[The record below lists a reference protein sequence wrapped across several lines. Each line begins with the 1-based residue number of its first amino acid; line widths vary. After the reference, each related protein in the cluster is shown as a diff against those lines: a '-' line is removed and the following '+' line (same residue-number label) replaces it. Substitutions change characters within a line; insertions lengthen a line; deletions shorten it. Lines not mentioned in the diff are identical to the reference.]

1 ELGFDYLRDNLAS
14 SSGQLVMR
22 WFYGLSEFDGKKQSC
37 RKRLANHI
45 ARRLL
50 AFREKSLMTC
60 DVKLKKVAKAVKGAH
75 VVKGTND
82 IDMSN
87 DEN

>member
-45 ARRLL
+45 ARCRKPHQETIQFNSRSM
-50 AFREKSLMTC
+50 ASSYY
-60 DVKLKKVAKAVKGAH
+60 G
-75 VVKGTND
+75 
-82 IDMSN
+82 III
-87 DEN
+87 